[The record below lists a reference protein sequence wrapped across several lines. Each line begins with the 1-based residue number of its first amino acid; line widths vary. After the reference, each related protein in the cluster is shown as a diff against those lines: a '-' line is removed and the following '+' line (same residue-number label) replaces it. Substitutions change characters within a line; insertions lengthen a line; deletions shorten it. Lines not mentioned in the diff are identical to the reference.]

1 MEEYQMRQSEMRAWQ
16 DRLGKRS
23 KKQVAGKLAAQQA
36 KISEL
41 NETVRTLVMGHV
53 ALIAAVAQVGGMSK
67 LSKFYENFREVRHQL
82 AQAGAIANDIPTP
95 ELLKFPG
102 RGGK

>member
-1 MEEYQMRQSEMRAWQ
+1 MRNWQ

-23 KKQVAGKLAAQQA
+23 KEQVAGELAVQQA

-41 NETVRTLVMGHV
+41 DQTVRALVTGHL

-67 LSKFYENFREVRHQL
+67 LSKFYEHFREVRHQL
-82 AQAGAIANDIPTP
+82 AQAGAIPPDIRTA
-95 ELLKFPG
+95 ELVKFSE
-102 RGGK
+102 RQGK